1 MTCASPLPINK
12 FTNNPILIGFPWK
25 TQLTFNYR
33 PASINGVLQPLQ
45 PLDLSLYN
53 IYFAIAPSL
62 TSAISLVPTIT
73 KYPNGLAT
81 FEYSDVQTTGMTTG
95 LWTGHCFVE
104 LIANGA
110 PDFKMELQIKVID
123 PVPTP

>member
-1 MTCASPLPINK
+1 MTCASHLPINK
-12 FTNNPILIGFPWK
+12 LTNNPILIGFPWS
-25 TQLTFNYR
+25 TQLTFNTR
-33 PASINGVLQPLQ
+33 PASINGALQPLE
-45 PLDLSLYN
+45 PLDLSLYD

-62 TSAISLVPTIT
+62 TSTISVVPTIT

-81 FEYSDVQTTGMTTG
+81 FEYSAVQTANMTTG
-95 LWTGHCFVE
+95 LWVGHCFVE

-110 PDFKMELQIKVID
+110 PDFKMELQINVID